1 MTRLVKL
8 KVTCDIKDQ
17 FFFSELE
24 FTTKVIFLRE
34 KKNIEKRA
42 SYCQNIYFKIK
53 VDPSSSCP
61 NRQIAKTP
69 RQTFIAGKL
78 QTASYRSL
86 YFNLSS

>member
-34 KKNIEKRA
+34 KKILKSA
-42 SYCQNIYFKIK
+42 Q
-53 VDPSSSCP
+53 V
-61 NRQIAKTP
+61 IAKI
-69 RQTFIAGKL
+69 FILK
-78 QTASYRSL
+78 
-86 YFNLSS
+86 